1 MISNTPAVTNLVDNL
16 LQSVGFQV
24 SVDMVKRFADLT
36 GDFSS
41 LHVDKAFGRRSG
53 YRNNIIHGM
62 IPVIFLTA
70 LPVTSRNRIRYLLQK
85 VSARFLKPVFANDRL
100 SLKVT
105 SAELDKDQSR
115 IELGYVLNN
124 AKSGSTVTTGFATF
138 YYSINPLD
146 AVEPQPSGQPEN
158 SNCIILDALAEQ
170 DLQFKDIHKGDE
182 QRFTFRLS
190 KDHAHSLYEIL
201 ADGHSSTF
209 QFGFLEWM
217 DRFDPANLLASCLFS
232 TFVGMRIP
240 GKHATFMD
248 FQATYNQQI
257 QWNRDYVFVGKVRF
271 SSPSTATVV
280 ENISIRTTEEA
291 DSEIIASGKIN
302 AKVNDPP
309 IKMPSV
315 EYLKHNQLDLQLRN
329 KVVLITGASRG
340 IGETTAKLFSL
351 YGAKVAINYFC
362 GEDDAR
368 RIVDEI
374 VSHGGQALAVQAD
387 VSDREQVKQMVEAAC
402 AEYGTVDV
410 LVNNAVSNA
419 YALDFL
425 ELSWDTLQ
433 KDIDIIIK
441 GAFNCCQEIVP
452 LMIGQKG
459 GKIINI
465 STIYADAPPAGQAK
479 YVIAKS
485 GLVGLTRSLAVEFAS
500 DNIQV
505 NMVVPSIVET
515 DLSKQV
521 PKMFLEGMKNNT
533 PMQRHASPIDVAK
546 AVVMLASSLSSFT
559 TGQKIMV
566 TGGQVPFL

>member
-1 MISNTPAVTNLVDNL
+1 
-16 LQSVGFQV
+16 
-24 SVDMVKRFADLT
+24 MVKRFADLT

-309 IKMPSV
+309 SKMPSV